1 MSVDEKL
8 KEIAERL
15 WKIESNIDLA
25 RDDLEEVFEYLKVK
39 EDINDFL
46 YNLSENKEVPSD
58 IRIKASVL
66 WRKT

>member
-25 RDDLEEVFEYLKVK
+25 RDYLEEVFEYLKVK

-58 IRIKASVL
+58 IRIKASAL